1 MTGAIVSWISKI
13 TVKPL
18 SRSEPEFANF
28 SLNLLVYSIKFAR
41 FRIHEKCSFQV
52 TLDWAKEKGSLSDIR
67 LSPSE
72 EILSGLNSGDF
83 SRRASIT
90 SIPPLSPPK
99 DESPLGGTSS
109 FFRQNSFPSP
119 NSEVDAAY
127 QSTFE
132 MQTRR
137 NSMPVSIVS
146 QF

>member
-1 MTGAIVSWISKI
+1 MENDQRLEI
-13 TVKPL
+13 
-18 SRSEPEFANF
+18 F
-28 SLNLLVYSIKFAR
+28 
-41 FRIHEKCSFQV
+41 SFQV

-67 LSPSE
+67 VSPTE

-99 DESPLGGTSS
+99 DESPLGGASS

-146 QF
+146 QLKKNKKLDVLI